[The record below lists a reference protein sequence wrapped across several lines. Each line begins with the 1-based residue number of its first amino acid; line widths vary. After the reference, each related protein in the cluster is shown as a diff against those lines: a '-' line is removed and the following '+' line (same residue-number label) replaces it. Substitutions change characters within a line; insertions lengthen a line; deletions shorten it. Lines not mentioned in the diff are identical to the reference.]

1 VNAREI
7 VSELELLPH
16 PEGGYFKETYRS
28 SGVIPKE
35 SLEEFNG
42 PRSFGTGI
50 YYLLEQGQFS
60 ALHRIKSDEIWHH
73 YHGGVLEIIELSPE
87 AGIKKTL
94 LGSDP
99 KKGQVFQ
106 HVVPAGVWFGARP
119 VQGEFVLVGCTVFL
133 IPASGLNSM
142 ISLTLKWQ
150 RGRTLWNPSPNMRV

>member
-7 VSELELLPH
+7 VSELDLLPH

-28 SGVIPKE
+28 SGAIPKE

-73 YHGGVLEIIELSPE
+73 YHGGVLEIIELSLE

-94 LGSDP
+94 LGSDL
-99 KKGQVFQ
+99 KQGQVFQ

-119 VQGEFVLVGCTVFL
+119 VQGDFVLVGCTVAPGFDFADFEMAKGKDLVESFPQYESL
-133 IPASGLNSM
+133 ILEM
-142 ISLTLKWQ
+142 T
-150 RGRTLWNPSPNMRV
+150 R